1 MIDVSV
7 IKRHGAFCLDLEFK
21 APVQGVL
28 GLVGPSGAGKSTLF
42 SLICGMKKPDQGRI
56 VIDGLTLF
64 DDRRRID
71 IPSARRGVG
80 IVFQDP
86 LLFPHMTV
94 KGNLLYANKG
104 RLPENFDRTIQVLGI
119 ENHLNRRPHALSGGE
134 RQRVAIGRALLS
146 NPKLLLLDEPLSA
159 LDHERKED
167 VLDHLLSVREATD
180 IPMIYISHASD
191 EIRRVADRVL
201 TIRDGQKVSLSES
214 PIGPHAEQTA
224 EQRGPV
230 DGSSRRDK
238 SNTL

>member
-1 MIDVSV
+1 
-7 IKRHGAFCLDLEFK
+7 
-21 APVQGVL
+21 
-28 GLVGPSGAGKSTLF
+28 
-42 SLICGMKKPDQGRI
+42 
-56 VIDGLTLF
+56 
-64 DDRRRID
+64 DRRRID

-201 TIRDGQKVSLSES
+201 TIRDGRKVSLSES